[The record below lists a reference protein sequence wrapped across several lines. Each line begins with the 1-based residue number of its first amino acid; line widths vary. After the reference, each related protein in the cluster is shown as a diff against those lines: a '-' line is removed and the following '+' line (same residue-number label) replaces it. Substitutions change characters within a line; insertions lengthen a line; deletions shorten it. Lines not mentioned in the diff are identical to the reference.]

1 MPKIDFELV
10 KTGNGYAADLAATS
24 AKYASDTNKAVQK
37 VGKAVSDVKR
47 EVRRLTKVTLSLD
60 AKDEALQKQVLKLT
74 WATIALAVAQVVVG
88 IIQLFK

>member
-24 AKYASDTNKAVQK
+24 AKYASDTKKAVYK
-37 VGKAVSDVKR
+37 VGKAVSGVKH
-47 EVRRLTKVTLSLD
+47 EVRELTKVTLALD
-60 AKDEALQKQVLKLT
+60 AKGEALRKQVLRLT
-74 WATIALAVAQVVVG
+74 WATVALAIAQVVVG